1 VPHKVAN
8 IKSEQAICPPRRYK
22 VEGKRRVSAGRVL
35 NQKAIMRVVE
45 MEAGMGVKYV
55 TGPPEG
61 GRWTLMGN
69 SVNKDQES

>member
-1 VPHKVAN
+1 MPHEVAN
-8 IKSEQAICPPRRYK
+8 IKSVQAICSPFRHK
-22 VEGKRRVSAGRVL
+22 VAGKGRVSADRVL